1 MRGLAAI
8 FVALGLLLSG
18 CSDADDERALR
29 NPQGA
34 VGVLAGTGQYSF
46 NGQPMD
52 LMQLKA
58 ELKTFADDH
67 RHEGLNNSRVRIR
80 ITTAA
85 EADWTRTTELID
97 YCAGIGVDKVEA
109 TGR

>member
-1 MRGLAAI
+1 MRLITAMLA
-8 FVALGLLLSG
+8 VVGLLLSG
-18 CSDADDERALR
+18 CASDEDERALR
-29 NPQGA
+29 NPVGKIEVLSGA
-34 VGVLAGTGQYSF
+34 SSYAF

-52 LMQLKA
+52 LLQLKA

-67 RHEGLNNSRVRIR
+67 HHDGLDNSRVRIR
-80 ITTAA
+80 IVTAA
-85 EADWTRTTELID
+85 DADWIRTTEIID